1 MRLLVLAPH
10 PFFSH
15 RGTPIA
21 VRALIET
28 LAAAGHRLTVLTYPE
43 GEPIDVPGC
52 TLVRIARPPG
62 VRRIPPSFSW
72 KKLVL
77 DAVMFTH
84 CHALLRAQRFD
95 LIHAVEESA
104 FIALAMQRLH
114 RVPYVYD
121 MDSSLAQQMIEKY
134 PVLGRVGFALTAAE
148 GLAVR
153 HSAGVLAVCPAVAD
167 HARAHAPEHTIALL
181 EDFSLLGPPG
191 ESPDAPALP
200 PGQGP
205 IVTYV
210 GNLEGY
216 QGVELLIDAFALAA
230 REHADARLVI
240 VGGGEPA
247 LSSLRGRGKALGI
260 GARIHWIGP
269 RPVGELRHWLSQADV
284 LVSPRLRGENTA
296 MKVYSYMDS
305 GRPILATRLTT
316 HTQVLDDDLALLV
329 DPEPQAM
336 AAGLLRLLGE
346 PELGRRLAANARQR
360 VQREYS
366 EAAYR
371 RKLLSFY
378 ERIELELNRGRR

>member
-10 PFFSH
+10 PFFTH

-28 LAAAGHRLTVLTYPE
+28 LAGAGHRLTVLTYPE

-52 TLVRIARPPG
+52 TLVRIARLPG

-72 KKLVL
+72 KKLVC
-77 DAVMFTH
+77 DAVMFVD
-84 CHALLRAQRFD
+84 CHALLREQRFD
-95 LIHAVEESA
+95 VIHAVEESA
-104 FIALAMQRLH
+104 FIALAMKRLH
-114 RVPYVYD
+114 DVPYVYD

-134 PVLGRVGFALTAAE
+134 PGLGGIGRGLSAAE

-153 HSAGVLAVCPAVAD
+153 HSAGVLAVCPAVAA
-167 HARAHAPEHTIALL
+167 HARAHAPDHAIALL

-191 ESPDAPALP
+191 GSPDAPRLP
-200 PGQGP
+200 LGEGP
-205 IVTYV
+205 IVAYV

-230 REHADARLVI
+230 RERADARLVI
-240 VGGGEPA
+240 VGGSEPA
-247 LSSLRGRGKALGI
+247 LGTLRRRGEEQGI
-260 GARIHWIGP
+260 APRVHWMGP
-269 RPVGELRHWLSQADV
+269 RPVEELRHWLTLADV
-284 LVSPRLRGENTA
+284 LVSPRLQGENTA

-305 GRPILATRLTT
+305 GRPILATRLST

-329 DPEPQAM
+329 EPRPQAM
-336 AAGLLRLLGE
+336 AAGLLRLLGD
-346 PELGRRLAANARQR
+346 PELGQRLAANARER

-366 EAAYR
+366 VAAYR

-378 ERIELELNRGRR
+378 ERLEPELVHGRR